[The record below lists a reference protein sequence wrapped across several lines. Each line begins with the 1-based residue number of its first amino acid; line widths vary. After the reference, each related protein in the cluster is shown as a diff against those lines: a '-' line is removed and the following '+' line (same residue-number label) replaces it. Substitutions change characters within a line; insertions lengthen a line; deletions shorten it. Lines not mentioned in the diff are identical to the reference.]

1 MAHFKLNE
9 DDDHF
14 LQVPQDATLIFAGLG
29 GTETWIERAQDQVV
43 RIGVKSVGV
52 ATAGGGALEVCVEIG
67 SDVAKGQDGP
77 AAAESQ
83 LRASQAVQTLVKA
96 GERLAF
102 RAYPK
107 ATDAHVLRTVVWAAD
122 MTPPQSRNGHGNGQA
137 EAERHESDQAQ
148 GGHGR

>member
-9 DDDHF
+9 DDDRF

-29 GTETWIERAQDQVV
+29 GTETWIERAEDQVV

-52 ATAGGGALEVCVEIG
+52 ATAGGAALEVCVEIG

-77 AAAESQ
+77 AAADTQ

-96 GERLAF
+96 GQRLAF
-102 RAYPK
+102 KAYPNP
-107 ATDAHVLRTVVWAAD
+107 TSTHVLRTVVWAAD
-122 MTPPQSRNGHGNGQA
+122 MPAPQKNGKAEHGDDGHGA
-137 EAERHESDQAQ
+137 
-148 GGHGR
+148 

>member
-9 DDDHF
+9 DDDRF

-29 GTETWIERAQDQVV
+29 GTETWIERSEDQVV

-67 SDVAKGQDGP
+67 ADVAKGQDGP
-77 AAAESQ
+77 AAAETQ

-96 GERLAF
+96 GQRLAF
-102 RAYPK
+102 KAYPNPSS
-107 ATDAHVLRTVVWAAD
+107 AQVLRTVVWAAD
-122 MTPPQSRNGHGNGQA
+122 MPPAHAKDEPGEGDHRANGHA
-137 EAERHESDQAQ
+137 A
-148 GGHGR
+148 

>member
-9 DDDHF
+9 DDDRF

-52 ATAGGGALEVCVEIG
+52 ATGGGGALEVCVEIG

-77 AAAESQ
+77 AAAETQ

-102 RAYPK
+102 KAYPK

-122 MTPPQSRNGHGNGQA
+122 MPAPSVTNGRDEASQRTNGH
-137 EAERHESDQAQ
+137 EA
-148 GGHGR
+148 

>member
-9 DDDHF
+9 DDNHF

-29 GTETWIERAQDQVV
+29 GTETWIERAEDQVV

-52 ATAGGGALEVCVEIG
+52 ATGGGGALEVCVEIG
-67 SDVAKGQDGP
+67 RDVARGQDGP
-77 AAAESQ
+77 AAPETQ

-102 RAYPK
+102 KAYPK

-122 MTPPQSRNGHGNGQA
+122 MPAPQAANDRHNGAQDGHA
-137 EAERHESDQAQ
+137 EGEHRGAEP
-148 GGHGR
+148 

>member
-9 DDDHF
+9 DDDRF

-29 GTETWIERAQDQVV
+29 GTETWIERAEDQVV

-52 ATAGGGALEVCVEIG
+52 ATAGDGALEVCVEIG

-77 AAAESQ
+77 AAAETQ

-96 GERLAF
+96 GQRLAF
-102 RAYPK
+102 KAYPNV
-107 ATDAHVLRTVVWAAD
+107 TNAHLLRTVVWAAD
-122 MTPPQSRNGHGNGQA
+122 MPAPAAKNGPGAKNGHDDADGNG
-137 EAERHESDQAQ
+137 R
-148 GGHGR
+148 

>member
-9 DDDHF
+9 DDDRF
-14 LQVPQDATLIFAGLG
+14 LQVPSDATLIFAGLG
-29 GTETWIERAQDQVV
+29 GTETWIERAENQVV

-67 SDVAKGQDGP
+67 GDVARGQDGP
-77 AAAESQ
+77 SAPETQ

-96 GERLAF
+96 GERLSF
-102 RAYPK
+102 KAYPK

-122 MTPPQSRNGHGNGQA
+122 ILPPQAKNGARHGQG
-137 EAERHESDQAQ
+137 EGEPGPDAQ
-148 GGHGR
+148 GRSEHGR